1 MQFTVSDFLNTHEHQ
16 VRLLAGQGG
25 LARPVSEVGILDY
38 ELVPGLTSR
47 YQRNNFY
54 EGQLVLSTFL
64 YARDSP
70 YLITEAVRYLASV
83 GASGLVIKNVFHL
96 ELPDAALRFANARNL
111 PLMVVSDEGLF
122 FDQVIIDVGLRV
134 RELSDSS
141 FAQRTIDELLR
152 TEGDS
157 TTVRTHALRLN
168 PSFEEEHVALFA
180 QASDEYAQDVVA
192 AFGSRDVDD
201 ARVGVRS
208 LLCPFD
214 EGLLLVVS
222 SDVLTDARVD
232 EAADALRAETIALGM
247 AGPVGVSLTHRSLDE
262 LGQAILEAIHAQ
274 RMAQR
279 SGRDLVRYEALGVLR
294 AVLPHATS
302 DAMRR
307 FAGGITGP
315 IRDFDAENNAQVT
328 RTLEAYLEC
337 GRSVGDA
344 ASRLGTHPNTVRYR
358 LGQIAGICG
367 LDWRVPEQME
377 QLSLACAIELAAQ
390 IQWS

>member
-1 MQFTVSDFLNTHEHQ
+1 MAYTVSDVQSAYSGSL
-16 VRLLAGQGG
+16 RLVAGEGG
-25 LARPVSEVGILDY
+25 LAHPVHEVGILDY
-38 ELVPGLTSR
+38 ELLPDVKSR
-47 YQRNNFY
+47 FQRVNFY

-64 YARDSP
+64 YAKDNP
-70 YLITEAVRYLASV
+70 FLITEAVRYLASV

-232 EAADALRAETIALGM
+232 EALDALRAETIALGM

-307 FAGGITGP
+307 LRVASP
-315 IRDFDAENNAQVT
+315 
-328 RTLEAYLEC
+328 
-337 GRSVGDA
+337 GRSA
-344 ASRLGTHPNTVRYR
+344 TLMQRTTRR
-358 LGQIAGICG
+358 
-367 LDWRVPEQME
+367 
-377 QLSLACAIELAAQ
+377 
-390 IQWS
+390 